1 MAVVTLA
8 MVVRYPVVTMVP
20 VRWLLVALLLLGV
33 GRAQTP
39 PVVTCRDCMNHGC
52 VPCTKHGKF
61 LAQEQAPGTLFCS
74 FAAECKACAGAL
86 NTDCRMCVNAYVE
99 AEMERRKQLVR
110 EWLQKRRTEIDKLVD
125 HEGFAY
131 LSTPHVELTFGIKS
145 LTVGKEKLETHA
157 LMHLYAERIEALRT
171 MFLTVFELTEADL
184 PNRLSV
190 YMFKD
195 ARDHNTI
202 GPRVT
207 GLGTQ
212 NSVGLKLMGPEYA
225 YSMWQD
231 TRTIPD
237 DEALHRNIVHCVT
250 HLLLSQMTP
259 ALWLGNHKHGWLD
272 EGVAHWMEDRIGG
285 KCTNYCFE
293 EILMLSGVGFKGGR
307 WRAPVRKLVDEGKGP
322 SFATL
327 SVLNTDQLD
336 YEQHAFA
343 FAYVDFL
350 VTAHGGA
357 KFRDLL
363 RLVKQDKSTRDALQT
378 VYGLNPLTIDPQFQ
392 QWVKDNYSL
401 LPPR

>member
-1 MAVVTLA
+1 M
-8 MVVRYPVVTMVP
+8 
-20 VRWLLVALLLLGV
+20 
-33 GRAQTP
+33 Q
-39 PVVTCRDCMNHGC
+39 
-52 VPCTKHGKF
+52 
-61 LAQEQAPGTLFCS
+61 Q
-74 FAAECKACAGAL
+74 
-86 NTDCRMCVNAYVE
+86 
-99 AEMERRKQLVR
+99 RKQLVR
-110 EWLQKRRTEIDKLVD
+110 DWLQKQRTDVDKLVAD
-125 HEGFAY
+125 HEPFAH
-131 LSTPHVELTFGIKS
+131 LSTKNCELTFAIKS
-145 LTVGKEKLETHA
+145 LTVGKEKLDTHA
-157 LMHLYAERIEALRT
+157 LMHLYAERIEALRS
-171 MFLTVFELTEADL
+171 MFMTVFELTEADL
-184 PNRLSV
+184 PNRLFV
-190 YMFKD
+190 FMFKD

-212 NSVGLKLMGPEYA
+212 NSVGLKQMGPDKYA

-231 TRTIPD
+231 PRTIPD
-237 DEALHRNIVHCVT
+237 DEALHRNIVHMVS
-250 HLLLSQMTP
+250 HLLLSQMP
-259 ALWLGNHKHGWLD
+259 PVLWLGNHKHGWLD
-272 EGVAHWMEDRIGG
+272 EGVAHWLEDKIGG

-293 EILMLSGVGFKGGR
+293 EILLLAGAGFKGGR

-322 SFATL
+322 TFAAL

-363 RLVKQDKSTRDALQT
+363 RLVKQDKSTRDALQA
-378 VYGLNPLTIDPQFQ
+378 VYGWNPLTIDSLFQ